1 MAGLVKSVELRILAT
16 DADAQAKLDAI
27 AERAEELKADN
38 PDLAVR
44 IDTAAASEKL
54 KVLKDELNQAAG
66 SADDA
71 SAALKE
77 YQDAAAR
84 AASASDDLAKMQASD
99 SGSADDMAAA
109 QDRVTKATLESLDAQ
124 MRLVGAEQKAA
135 LAGKENADSQEE
147 SAGKTDL
154 AAAGAGEA
162 GHRLNEL
169 ALGAGVAAAGSVYM
183 AMKWQEASTQ
193 LVTGAGQSEAGLA
206 KVKSGMLAVSTQTAT
221 SSSDIQAGMYMIES
235 AGFHG
240 ADGLKVL
247 AAAAEGA
254 KVGNA
259 QLGDVAN
266 VVTSALNAYHLPAS
280 QAVAITNQ
288 LVATVASGKMHME
301 DLATSISNVLPIA
314 ASAHISFAQVGGA
327 LATMTAQGMTARRAS
342 MNLANMIRSLIS
354 PSATASG
361 EMKALGLNANDIS
374 RNIGKEGLTGTLNIL
389 TEAILKS
396 SKGGEALA
404 ASFNGMDPAT
414 KGLARG
420 ILAGKVSTEDLTTAE
435 KGMSVQQAALIGS
448 FAKTAGS
455 ATGLKTTYDGAM
467 KTMTG
472 GATGL
477 NVALLLGGKHMSTFE
492 ANTKAVGAAAAKSGK
507 DVTGWGDVTADASF
521 KLDQAKTAGE
531 NLAISVG
538 SALLPAVTDILKPLA
553 SAAEW
558 LAENKVAAEV
568 LAGVVGGVLAT
579 YVGVKAVKAFNS
591 VKSAVSDVT
600 TAAQWLGQKLGI
612 LSGEQ
617 DAETA
622 STDAAAAS
630 SAELTGAMDE
640 QVAAT
645 DEVTAAQTEADAAM
659 DANPIGLI
667 VVALAALVVGIVE
680 VVRHW
685 QDFKQWGADA
695 LHFVEHAAEDVWH
708 WIKSNWPLLL
718 GVLTGPIGLAAG
730 EIITHWK
737 DITKFFTEMWHDV
750 VHIAKDLWKDVVS
763 IFDGMWHDVEDGAK
777 TLWRWLT
784 DFIGTEIS
792 GIKNIL
798 GWFGHLGAL
807 FRGWWDDAVNAVHNV
822 IYGDLLPFIRRLPHD
837 VLHALGDMG
846 SLLYN
851 AGRDLLHGLVH
862 GIESMVGGVIHTVEN
877 VGSSILSSIEGALGI
892 GSPSTEM
899 RYRGQMA
906 GLGLALGLD
915 DSRSLVQAASR
926 RLAGVVDSGFG
937 SPSTGG
943 YGAAGGAAGQT
954 VNVVLSW
961 ESGGGG
967 DQGFMT
973 WLENSIRARG
983 GSPGITYRKVVFQ

>member
-54 KVLKDELNQAAG
+54 KVLKDELRSTAG

-71 SAALKE
+71 AESLKT
-77 YQDAAAR
+77 YQDAATR
-84 AASASDDLAKMQASD
+84 AAAAADDLAKVQADD
-99 SGSADDMAAA
+99 SASADDVAAA
-109 QDRVTKATLESLDAQ
+109 QDRAAKATLASLDAQ
-124 MRLVGAEQKAA
+124 MRLVAAEEKSA
-135 LAGKENADSQEE
+135 LAGKENADAQEE

-154 AAAGAGEA
+154 AAAGASEA
-162 GHRLNEL
+162 GHHLNEL

-183 AMKWQEASTQ
+183 AMKWDEASTQ

-247 AAAAEGA
+247 RAAAEGA

-280 QAVAITNQ
+280 AAVKVTNE

-404 ASFNGMDPAT
+404 ASFDGMDPAT

-477 NVALLLGGKHMSTFE
+477 NVALLLGGKRMSTFE

-538 SALLPAVTDILKPLA
+538 SALLPAVTAILKPLA

-568 LAGVVGGVLAT
+568 LAVVVGGVLAT
-579 YVGVKAVKAFNS
+579 YVGVKAVSAFKA
-591 VKSAVSDVT
+591 VGSAVSDVSSGV
-600 TAAQWLGQKLGI
+600 QWLGAKLGI
-612 LSGEQ
+612 LGGEQ
-617 DAETA
+617 EAENAATEASVMSTDELTA
-622 STDAAAAS
+622 STQALR
-630 SAELTGAMDE
+630 AEVEE
-640 QVAAT
+640 QIA
-645 DEVTAAQTEADAAM
+645 VTEAEAEAQTEADAAM
-659 DANPIGLI
+659 DANPIGIIILAI
-667 VVALAALVVGIVE
+667 AALVVGIVE
-680 VVRHW
+680 LVKHW
-685 QDFKQWGADA
+685 HTVEDA
-695 LHFVEHAAEDVWH
+695 AKDVWDFVKH
-708 WIKSNWPLLL
+708 ATDQFVRDMRTDWDDVKKIFDIAWDGIKSLVSQDVQDVRN
-718 GVLTGPIGLAAG
+718 VL
-730 EIITHWK
+730 
-737 DITKFFTEMWHDV
+737 D
-750 VHIAKDLWKDVVS
+750 
-763 IFDGMWHDVEDGAK
+763 
-777 TLWRWLT
+777 
-784 DFIGTEIS
+784 
-792 GIKNIL
+792 
-798 GWFGHLGAL
+798 WFGHLGSL
-807 FRGWWDDAVNAVHNV
+807 FHGWWDDVVNAVHNV

-837 VLHALGDMG
+837 ILHALGDVGHM
-846 SLLYN
+846 LWN
-851 AGRDLLHGLVH
+851 AGADVLNGLIGGMESKVGSMIH
-862 GIESMVGGVIHTVEN
+862 SVESFGSSVLSTIES
-877 VGSSILSSIEGALGI
+877 ALGI
-892 GSPSTEM
+892 GSPS
-899 RYRGQMA
+899 RYTRQHGMWVAQ
-906 GLGLALGLD
+906 GLAMGMD

-926 RLAGVVDSGFG
+926 RLAGVVESGFG
-937 SPSTGG
+937 EPRLSGRAATG
-943 YGAAGGAAGQT
+943 GGAAMQQI
-954 VNVVLSW
+954 VLKV
-961 ESGGGG
+961 EGGRSGL
-967 DQGFMT
+967 DQLFMT
-973 WLENSIRARG
+973 WLKNEIRVEG
-983 GSPGITYRKVVFQ
+983 GDPRILSRKVVIA

>member
-54 KVLKDELNQAAG
+54 KVLKDELRSTAG

-71 SAALKE
+71 AESLKT
-77 YQDAAAR
+77 YQDAATR
-84 AASASDDLAKMQASD
+84 AAAAADDLAKVQADD
-99 SGSADDMAAA
+99 SASADDVAAA
-109 QDRVTKATLESLDAQ
+109 QDRAAKATLASLDAQ
-124 MRLVGAEQKAA
+124 MRLVAAEEKSA
-135 LAGKENADSQEE
+135 LAGKENADAQEE

-154 AAAGAGEA
+154 AAAGASEA
-162 GHRLNEL
+162 GHHLNEL

-183 AMKWQEASTQ
+183 AMKWDEASTQ

-221 SSSDIQAGMYMIES
+221 SSEQIQAGMYMIES

-477 NVALLLGGKHMSTFE
+477 NVALLLGGKRMSTFE
-492 ANTKAVGAAAAKSGK
+492 ANTQAVGATAAKSCM
-507 DVTGWGDVTADASF
+507 DVTGWGDATADASY

-538 SALLPAVTDILKPLA
+538 SALLPAVTAILKPLA

-579 YVGVKAVKAFNS
+579 YVGVKAVGAFKA
-591 VKSAVSDVT
+591 VQGAVSDVSEGV
-600 TAAQWLGQKLGI
+600 QWLGAKLGI
-612 LSGEQ
+612 LGGEQ
-617 DAETA
+617 EAENAATEASVMSTDELIASTQALRAEVEEQIAVTEAET
-622 STDAAAAS
+622 
-630 SAELTGAMDE
+630 E
-640 QVAAT
+640 
-645 DEVTAAQTEADAAM
+645 AQTAADAAM
-659 DANPIGLI
+659 DANPIGIIIL
-667 VVALAALVVGIVE
+667 ALAALVVGIVE
-680 VVRHW
+680 VVKHW
-685 QDFKQWGADA
+685 KDFEQWGKDA
-695 LHFVEHAAEDVWH
+695 WKAVSTAAVDAWHFIDDDMIHPLEHGIDDLVSWVDGH
-708 WIKSNWPLLL
+708 WRMLAVIIGTVLL
-718 GVLTGPIGLAAG
+718 GPIGGLVAFVATHWG
-730 EIITHWK
+730 EIERGTAHLVS
-737 DITKFFTEMWHDV
+737 DV
-750 VHIAKDLWKDVVS
+750 
-763 IFDGMWHDVEDGAK
+763 
-777 TLWRWLT
+777 T
-784 DFIGTEIS
+784 
-792 GIKNIL
+792 
-798 GWFGHLGAL
+798 GWF
-807 FRGWWDDAVNAVHNV
+807 
-822 IYGDLLPFIRRLPHD
+822 RRLPGD
-837 VLHALGDMG
+837 ILHALGDLG
-846 SLLYN
+846 HLLWD
-851 AGRDLLHGLVH
+851 AGEQIIQGLIGGV
-862 GIESMVGGVIHTVEN
+862 ESMAGHLMNVVGG
-877 VGSSILSSIEGALGI
+877 LG
-892 GSPSTEM
+892 
-899 RYRGQMA
+899 
-906 GLGLALGLD
+906 
-915 DSRSLVQAASR
+915 
-926 RLAGVVDSGFG
+926 
-937 SPSTGG
+937 
-943 YGAAGGAAGQT
+943 
-954 VNVVLSW
+954 
-961 ESGGGG
+961 
-967 DQGFMT
+967 
-973 WLENSIRARG
+973 
-983 GSPGITYRKVVFQ
+983 